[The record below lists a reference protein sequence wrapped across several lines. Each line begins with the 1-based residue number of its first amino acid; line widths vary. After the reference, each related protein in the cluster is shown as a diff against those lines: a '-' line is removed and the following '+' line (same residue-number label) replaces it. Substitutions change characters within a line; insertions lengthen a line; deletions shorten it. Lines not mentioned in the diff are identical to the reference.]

1 MAVFYNTY
9 RDNRETSNNFYYG
22 RVVHLN
28 TVNLNDIAE
37 RVQRNCSM
45 KKSDCLAVMTEMIE
59 VMNDELRNSNIV
71 NIDGFG
77 RFKLMISSKGVEQE
91 QDYSVDCIRRAHV
104 RFLPTGTRDA
114 STGKTTRAWTSGIT
128 YKKSTGAST
137 ANDNG
142 QTNP

>member
-91 QDYSVDCIRRAHV
+91 EDYSVD
-104 RFLPTGTRDA
+104 
-114 STGKTTRAWTSGIT
+114 
-128 YKKSTGAST
+128 
-137 ANDNG
+137 
-142 QTNP
+142 